1 MVRILVIDDDA
12 LIRETLKTMLQLEGH
27 EVTPHGEE
35 GVRHFREQAVDLV
48 ICDNLHAE
56 ARQDGDDRGDPQ
68 RLPGRSDHRHDGRRP
83 RHA

>member
-1 MVRILVIDDDA
+1 MARILVIDDDA

-27 EVTPHGEE
+27 EVRAGAAWRK

-48 ICDNLHAE
+48 ICDDLHAE

-68 RLPGRSDHRHDGRRP
+68 RAD
-83 RHA
+83 